1 MEKFKAMLQQEYE
14 MKLFKLSFLNL
25 FRYHK
30 RTFITASA
38 LAYGIL
44 MFIFIDSFMSG
55 ANEESFRNYRIHDTG
70 DGQILAAGWW
80 EHRDEISLDYIIE
93 DRAVIESVL
102 GDTDAFTPH
111 LDFAADFLFYKSD
124 GFVEDGDLPV
134 VVRAIDPKTAPL
146 VFSQY
151 GEIADGAMIA
161 EDEYGILLGS
171 WFANKL
177 GAAVGAPVLLQIKTR
192 YASTD
197 VIELEVKGI
206 IHTGDSSLNRKA
218 IYIPLSIAD
227 EYLEMDGAVTGYTI
241 LAKER
246 VLESLPGLLDESV
259 RFLTFHELTYDFQS
273 MAAMSDS
280 FIVVIILLI
289 FIIASVG
296 VSNTMMMGI
305 YERKYEVG
313 MMRSLGMRDREIMRS
328 LILEAMGIGL
338 IGLSIGMILA
348 VPLNVF
354 LVNHGIDYGF
364 MLKDFDV
371 GYRTTG
377 VLHGKWKAGSF
388 IYSAITGITVSGI
401 MAVIPARRI
410 LKKPISDNLRT
421 K

>member
-1 MEKFKAMLQQEYE
+1 
-14 MKLFKLSFLNL
+14 MKLLKLSFLNL

-30 RTFITASA
+30 RTLITASA

-44 MFIFIDSFMSG
+44 MFVFIDSFMSG

-80 EHRDEISLDYIIE
+80 ENKDEVSLDYLIE
-93 DRAVIESVL
+93 DRTSLEAKL
-102 GDTDAFTPH
+102 TGLQAYTPH
-111 LDFAADFLFYKSD
+111 LDFPADFLFYKAD

-134 VVRAIDPKTAPL
+134 VVRAIDPATAPL
-146 VFSQY
+146 VFDQY
-151 GEIADGAMIA
+151 KHIEDGTMVR
-161 EDEYGILLGS
+161 DNQYGILLGS
-171 WFANKL
+171 WFAGKL
-177 GAAVGAPVLLQIKTR
+177 GASVGAPVLLQVKTR
-192 YASTD
+192 YGSTD
-197 VIELEVKGI
+197 VIELEVTGI

-218 IYIPLSIAD
+218 VYIPLTIAD
-227 EYLEMDGAVTGYTI
+227 EYLETDGAVTGYTLLGSDKD
-241 LAKER
+241 LAALKDS
-246 VLESLPGLLDESV
+246 LEQGLRYLSFFD
-259 RFLTFHELTYDFQS
+259 LTYDFQS

-280 FIVVIILLI
+280 FIIIIIFLI
-289 FIIASVG
+289 FVIASVG

-305 YERKYEVG
+305 YERRYEVG
-313 MMRSLGMRDREIMRS
+313 MMRSLGMTNREIMNS
-328 LILEAMGIGL
+328 FILEAMGIGL
-338 IGLSIGMILA
+338 IGIGIGFALA
-348 VPLNVF
+348 IPLNVF

-388 IYSAITGITVSGI
+388 LYSAVTGLVVSGI

-410 LKKPISDNLRT
+410 LTRPIADNLRM

>member
-1 MEKFKAMLQQEYE
+1 
-14 MKLFKLSFLNL
+14 MKLLKLSFLNL

-30 RTFITASA
+30 RTLITASA

-44 MFIFIDSFMSG
+44 MFIFIDSFMAG

-70 DGQILAAGWW
+70 DGQVLAAGWW
-80 EHRDEISLDYIIE
+80 ENRDEVSLDYVIE
-93 DRAVIESVL
+93 DRAALETALEQV
-102 GDTDAFTPH
+102 DAFTPH
-111 LDFAADFLFYKSD
+111 LDFPADFLFYRSD

-134 VVRAIDPKTAPL
+134 VVRAIDTVTAPHI
-146 VFSQY
+146 FAQY
-151 GEIADGAMIA
+151 GDIVDGRML
-161 EDEYGILLGS
+161 EPDEYGILLGS

-177 GAAVGAPVLLQIKTR
+177 GASPGAPVLLQVKTR
-192 YASTD
+192 YGSTD
-197 VIELEVKGI
+197 VIELEVTGI
-206 IHTGDSSLNRKA
+206 IHSGDSSLNRKA
-218 IYIPLSIAD
+218 IYIPLAIAD
-227 EYLEMDGAVTGYTI
+227 EYLEMDGGVTGYTV
-241 LAKER
+241 LAGNKE
-246 VLESLPGLLDESV
+246 LEALSSGLDDSV
-259 RFLTFHELTYDFQS
+259 RFLSFNDLTYDFQS
-273 MAAMSDS
+273 MAAMSDN
-280 FIVVIILLI
+280 FIVIIIFLI

-313 MMRSLGMRDREIMRS
+313 MMRSLGMTDREIMRS
-328 LILEAMGIGL
+328 LILEAMGIGVL
-338 IGLSIGMILA
+338 GLSIGIALA
-348 VPLNVF
+348 IPLNIF

-388 IYSAITGITVSGI
+388 IYSALVGICVSGI
-401 MAVIPARRI
+401 MAVLPARRI